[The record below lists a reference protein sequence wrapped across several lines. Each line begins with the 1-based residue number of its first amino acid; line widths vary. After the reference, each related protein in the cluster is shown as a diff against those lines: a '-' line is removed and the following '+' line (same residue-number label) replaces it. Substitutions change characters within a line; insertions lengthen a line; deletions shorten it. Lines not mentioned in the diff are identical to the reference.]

1 MLINNIFHVTFLFK
15 TYKYIL
21 TLINGNVKII
31 LKNLLKKLAIIK
43 ASADELTS
51 HVKQDIITNPDKYGL

>member
-1 MLINNIFHVTFLFK
+1 MEMSKLF
-15 TYKYIL
+15 
-21 TLINGNVKII
+21 
-31 LKNLLKKLAIIK
+31 KNLLKKLAIIK

>member
-21 TLINGNVKII
+21 TLINGNVKTIF
-31 LKNLLKKLAIIK
+31 KKISNNEKRGKYCQIK
-43 ASADELTS
+43 AGPSTINKDD
-51 HVKQDIITNPDKYGL
+51 VKTRKYD